1 MKKLDQAYFDQ
12 AKNDYLQFKG
22 DSLFWAGLM
31 LYAGKGD
38 KTHKYQIRFATQE
51 FYLAKI
57 FVLFLGAYLGVTR
70 ETVRCSLFIE
80 QNDNFSLCREMWSN
94 AVRIPREQF
103 YKYQVRKATNKRQKK
118 LHYGIGTI
126 ILSNA
131 VLKKKLL
138 FWLSLAEDERF
149 DNAVMV

>member
-1 MKKLDQAYFDQ
+1 MKKADTLYFQQ
-12 AKNDYLQFKG
+12 AKAEYSKFKS
-22 DSLFWAGLM
+22 DPLFWAGIM

-38 KTHKYQIRFATQE
+38 KTHKYQIRLATQE

-57 FVLFLGAYLGVTR
+57 FVLFLNNYLGVTR
-70 ETVRCSLFIE
+70 ETVRCSLFIG

-94 AVRIPREQF
+94 AVLIPREQF
-103 YKYQVRKATNKRQKK
+103 YKHQVRKTVNTRQKK

-126 ILSNA
+126 ILSDT
-131 VLKKKLL
+131 VIKQKLL
-138 FWLSLAEDERF
+138 FWLSLTEDERF